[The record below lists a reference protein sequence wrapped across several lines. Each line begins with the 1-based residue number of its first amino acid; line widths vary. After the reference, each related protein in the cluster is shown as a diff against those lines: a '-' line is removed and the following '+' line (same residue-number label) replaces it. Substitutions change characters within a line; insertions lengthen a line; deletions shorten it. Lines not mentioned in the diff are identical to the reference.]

1 MLVTLT
7 GERGGDG
14 ALIERKGGG
23 EGFSSASLRK
33 GDGEWAL
40 QGSVNAQ
47 F

>member
-7 GERGGDG
+7 GERGGNG
-14 ALIERKGGG
+14 ALIEREGGG
-23 EGFSSASLRK
+23 EGFSSASLK
-33 GDGEWAL
+33 EGDGGWAL